1 MNPKEH
7 IRLHESEFTKSEKII
22 MDYVLKHFDTIS
34 SYPIQEVA
42 NKCKVSKSALLRFC
56 QKCGFRGYSEF
67 RYEIS
72 RYVHSMVEVDGHDA
86 DSFSLYLSLYANRI
100 QQLQQ
105 SLNMHYLKEIIQ
117 LIRMATKIK
126 IYGIH
131 ETGLSA
137 QYFSYRLCTL
147 GIDSEA
153 IVNSSIMCEK
163 ATMSKKHDLNIFLSL
178 SAKTTVIKDS
188 IQYAYEATSHS
199 ILITQN
205 NHHNFHQK
213 IDKDIILPTFNNEDL
228 HFFIDSQAL
237 VFITIDL
244 IINGLAKELH
254 NQIEVSTLSH
264 Q

>member
-22 MDYVLKHFDTIS
+22 AEYVLKNFDSIS

-42 NKCKVSKSALLRFC
+42 KKCKVSKSALLRFC

-72 RYVHSMVEVDGHDA
+72 RYVHSMVEIDEND
-86 DSFSLYLSLYANRI
+86 DNSLSIYLSLYMNRI
-100 QQLQQ
+100 QQLEQ
-105 SLNMHYLKEIIQ
+105 SINVKYVETIVKLIKE
-117 LIRMATKIK
+117 ATKIK

-153 IVNSSIMCEK
+153 LVNSSIMCEK
-163 ATMSKKHDLNIFLSL
+163 ATMSKPTDLNIFLSL
-178 SAKTTVIKDS
+178 SAETTVIKDA
-188 IQYAYEATSHS
+188 IQYAYESASHI

-205 NHHNFHQK
+205 NHHNFHNK
-213 IDKDIILPTFNNEDL
+213 IDKNIILPTFNNEDL
-228 HFFIDSQAL
+228 HFFVDSQAL

-244 IINGLAKELH
+244 IINYLAK
-254 NQIEVSTLSH
+254 NLS
-264 Q
+264 QENNIIQSAL

>member
-7 IRLHESEFTKSEKII
+7 IRLHEAEFTKSEKII
-22 MDYVLKHFDTIS
+22 EDYVLKNFDTIS

-42 NKCKVSKSALLRFC
+42 KKCKVSKSALLRFC

-67 RYEIS
+67 RYEVS
-72 RYVHSMVEVDGHDA
+72 RYVHSMVEMDENDD
-86 DSFSLYLSLYANRI
+86 DSSSIYLSLYANRI

-105 SLNMHYLKEIIQ
+105 SINLKSLDHIIQ
-117 LIRMATKIK
+117 LIKKAYKIK
-126 IYGIH
+126 IFGIH

-137 QYFSYRLCTL
+137 QYFSYRLCTI

-153 IVNSSIMCEK
+153 IVNSSIMTEK
-163 ATMSKKHDLNIFLSL
+163 ALMSYKEDLNIFLSL
-178 SAKTTVIKDS
+178 SAKTTVIKDA
-188 IQYAYEATSHS
+188 IQYAYESQS
-199 ILITQN
+199 KIILVTQN

-213 IDKDIILPTFNNEDL
+213 IDKEIILPTFNNEDL

-244 IINGLAKELH
+244 IINHLAKSLH
-254 NQIEVSTLSH
+254 KQQNKAIYITL
-264 Q
+264 

>member
-7 IRLHESEFTKSEKII
+7 IRLHETEFTKSEKII
-22 MDYVLKHFDTIS
+22 EEYVLKNFDTIS

-42 NKCKVSKSALLRFC
+42 KKCKVSKSALLRFC

-67 RYEIS
+67 RYEVS
-72 RYVHSMVEVDGHDA
+72 RYVHSMVEMDTD
-86 DSFSLYLSLYANRI
+86 DDNSSSIYLSLYANRI

-105 SLNMHYLKEIIQ
+105 STSSQFLDHIIQ
-117 LIRMATKIK
+117 LIKDAYKIK

-137 QYFSYRLCTL
+137 QYLSYRLCTI

-153 IVNSSIMCEK
+153 IVNSSIMTEK
-163 ATMSKKHDLNIFLSL
+163 ALMSNQDDLNIFLSL
-178 SAKTTVIKDS
+178 SAETTVIKDA
-188 IQYAYEATSHS
+188 IQYAYESHS
-199 ILITQN
+199 KIILVTQN
-205 NHHNFHQK
+205 NHHSFHQK
-213 IDKDIILPTFNNEDL
+213 IDKEIILPTFNNEDL

-244 IINGLAKELH
+244 IINHLAKNLQ
-254 NQIEVSTLSH
+254 NQKNKTVCTAL
-264 Q
+264 